1 MHGEA
6 YDPLRSS
13 SPKKAELYIYM
24 MKKKDSKELCDADTS
39 KA

>member
-1 MHGEA
+1 VHGEG

-13 SPKKAELYIYM
+13 SLKKPSYIYM
-24 MKKKDSKELCDADTS
+24 MKKKDRKELCDADTS